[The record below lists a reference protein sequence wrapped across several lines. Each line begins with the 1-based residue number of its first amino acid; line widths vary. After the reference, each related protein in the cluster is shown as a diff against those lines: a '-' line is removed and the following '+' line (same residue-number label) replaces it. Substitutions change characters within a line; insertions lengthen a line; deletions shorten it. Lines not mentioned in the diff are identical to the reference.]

1 MRTKT
6 ETRRQAILAAAAQVF
21 QETGFARASMSEICL
36 RVGYS
41 KATLYS
47 YFSSKEELFSAVVF
61 DATEAE
67 FQASHEAL
75 DPTMPNLA
83 PALEI
88 FGQRLLTLIYSPEV
102 QAVRRLMVSEAGRSD
117 LGRKCY
123 ELGPVRG
130 EAEIADYL
138 RQAMDAG
145 KLRRA
150 DPHLAARHLMGLL
163 ESEWFTRFLFQV
175 LEDVSAKEIKATVS
189 RAVAVFMAAYGPQL
203 ETLPEKPLAR
213 VG

>member
-1 MRTKT
+1 MRAKT

-75 DPTMPNLA
+75 DPTMTDLA
-83 PALEI
+83 QALER
-88 FGQRLLTLIYSPEV
+88 FGQRLLALIYSPEV
-102 QAVRRLMVSEAGRSD
+102 QAVRRLMVSEAGRTD

-123 ELGPVRG
+123 ELGPVRS
-130 EAEIADYL
+130 EADIANYL
-138 RQAMDAG
+138 QQAMTVG
-145 KLRRA
+145 KLRPA
-150 DPHLAARHLMGLL
+150 DPRLAARHLLGLL
-163 ESEWFTRFLFQV
+163 EAEWFNRFLFQV
-175 LEDVSAKEIKATVS
+175 LGEVSAQEIKETVKRS
-189 RAVAVFMAAYGPQL
+189 VAVFMAAYGPICG
-203 ETLPEKPLAR
+203 A
-213 VG
+213 

>member
-6 ETRRQAILAAAAQVF
+6 ESRRQAILAAAAKVF

-67 FQASHEAL
+67 FQASHAAL
-75 DPTMPNLA
+75 DPTMPDLA
-83 PALEI
+83 QALEC
-88 FGQRLLTLIYSPEV
+88 FGERLLTLIYSPEV

-117 LGRKCY
+117 MGRKCY
-123 ELGPVRG
+123 ELGPVRS
-130 EAEIADYL
+130 EADIADYL
-138 RQAMDAG
+138 QQAMRSG

-150 DPHLAARHLMGLL
+150 EPLLAARHLMGLL
-163 ESEWFTRFLFQV
+163 EAEWFNRFLFQV
-175 LEDVSAKEIKATVS
+175 LGEVSAEEIKATVS
-189 RAVAVFMAAYGPQL
+189 RAVAVFMAAYGP
-203 ETLPEKPLAR
+203 EVKILPGKPAAR
-213 VG
+213 PA